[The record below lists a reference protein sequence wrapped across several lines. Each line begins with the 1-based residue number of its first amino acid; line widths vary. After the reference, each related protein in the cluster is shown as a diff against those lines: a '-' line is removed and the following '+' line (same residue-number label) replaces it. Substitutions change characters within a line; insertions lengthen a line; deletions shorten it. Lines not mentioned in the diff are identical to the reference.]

1 MMAIIAAQKSN
12 LSLNKILGV
21 IPKIRSVEGRLEKIG
36 NIKNK
41 SKVILDYAHTP
52 DALKISLLSLRE
64 QFPNKK
70 IVVLFGCGGNRDQN
84 KRSKM
89 GKIASLYADQ
99 IYLTDDN
106 PRLENPNKIS
116 AKERVKSFDEIY
128 AKYASQK
135 AEEQAS
141 RCSQCGVPFCQ
152 VHCPLHNNI
161 PDWLKLTAED
171 RMQEAFE
178 ISSSTNNMP
187 EICGRICPQDRLCE
201 GNCVIE
207 QSGHGT
213 VTIGSIEKY
222 ITDKAWEE
230 GWVKNIEPVEERNQ
244 SVGIIG
250 SGPAGLAAAEELRK
264 KGFQVTIYDRYD
276 RPGGLLIYGIP
287 NFKLEKD
294 IVIRRTNR
302 LKESGIKFELNC
314 DIGKDIT
321 FEDIKIKHDAVLIA
335 TGVYKFREIN
345 LNTSNFNNVVPAL
358 DFLIAS
364 NKTGLKD
371 KVEDFTNGRLN
382 ANGKNVVVI
391 GGGDTAMDCV
401 RTAVRQGAKSVKCLY
416 RRDKTNMPGSQR
428 EVQNAIEEGVDFQW
442 LTLPTEYS
450 GNGSLKNVR
459 TVLMQLG
466 EPDESGRRKP
476 EPKEGTEKDLD
487 VDLAIE
493 ALGFEPENL
502 PKLFDNNDLTV
513 TRWGTL
519 KINYKNMMTS
529 IDGVFAAGDIVRG
542 ASLVVWGI
550 KDGRDA
556 AKNINEYLENNFS
569 DQNNFNKKAVNA

>member
-1 MMAIIAAQKSN
+1 MLKFV
-12 LSLNKILGV
+12 KID
-21 IPKIRSVEGRLEKIG
+21 K
-36 NIKNK
+36 
-41 SKVILDYAHTP
+41 
-52 DALKISLLSLRE
+52 
-64 QFPNKK
+64 
-70 IVVLFGCGGNRDQN
+70 
-84 KRSKM
+84 
-89 GKIASLYADQ
+89 
-99 IYLTDDN
+99 
-106 PRLENPNKIS
+106 ENPSKTS
-116 AKERVKSFDEIY
+116 AEKRVKSFDEIY
-128 AKYASQK
+128 ARYASQK

-222 ITDKAWEE
+222 ITDKAWDE
-230 GWVKNIEPVEERNQ
+230 GWVKKIIPTEEKKE
-244 SVGIIG
+244 SIGIIG

-264 KGFQVTIYDRYD
+264 KGFQITIYDRYD

-287 NFKLEKD
+287 NFKLEKE
-294 IVIRRTNR
+294 IVIRRTDR

-314 DIGKDIT
+314 DIGKDLT
-321 FEDIKIKHDAVLIA
+321 FEEIKNKHDAILIA

-345 LNTSNFNNVVPAL
+345 LNTSNFKNVVPAL

-371 KVEDFTNGRLN
+371 NVEDFINGRLN
-382 ANGKNVVVI
+382 ASGKNVVVI

-416 RRDKTNMPGSQR
+416 RRDKNNMPGSQR
-428 EVQNAIEEGVDFQW
+428 EVQNAIEEGVDFHW
-442 LTLPTEYS
+442 LTLPTQYS
-450 GNGSLKNVR
+450 GNGFLKNVK

-476 EPKEGTEKDLD
+476 EPKEGTEKDLN
-487 VDLAIE
+487 VDLVIE

-502 PKLFDNNDLTV
+502 PKLFDNENLTV
-513 TRWGTL
+513 TRWGTI

-529 IDGVFAAGDIVRG
+529 VDGVFAAGDIVRG

-556 AKNINEYLENNFS
+556 AKNIQEYIEFKQFSENRE
-569 DQNNFNKKAVNA
+569 KKKVANA